1 MRIFSTSLDQSTC
14 PFPNGYLIVS
24 SLVVAF
30 VFVLI
35 RPSRQLAAHFAHF
48 AHFFLL
54 FCHANDMQSECEGG
68 ERATCNRI
76 TLVQQRGKAKNKKR
90 KCKRKQ

>member
-54 FCHANDMQSECEGG
+54 FCHANDMQSECECEGG

-76 TLVQQRGKAKNKKR
+76 TLVQQRGRGGGAR
-90 KCKRKQ
+90 EA